1 MKRDGPLLKPG
12 LEPSPPSSPDARRG
26 SGDGDE
32 LPERLEPTFH
42 QVRSS
47 FSSPLYAICEHC
59 IESQISSEGPPEKQR
74 LPPWQVPFETV
85 LRHTEAAAAVVDR
98 IVSYVDERIKVET
111 RYWNERKRLKLDLL
125 ASGSEDRLDDVM
137 QALML
142 FQDVQSTQGAV
153 MVEEMEKVGTS
164 GCMRLTPES

>member
-1 MKRDGPLLKPG
+1 
-12 LEPSPPSSPDARRG
+12 
-26 SGDGDE
+26 
-32 LPERLEPTFH
+32 
-42 QVRSS
+42 
-47 FSSPLYAICEHC
+47 
-59 IESQISSEGPPEKQR
+59 
-74 LPPWQVPFETV
+74 VPFETV